1 MMAIEILLFWVVLPL
16 LVFGVIFAFVRL
28 LQGPSL
34 PSRVIALD
42 MMSVLGIGIIVVYAV
57 VTDQPVFVDVAGVLA
72 LVSFLGTVAFA
83 AYVERRS

>member
-1 MMAIEILLFWVVLPL
+1 VILEILLYWVILPL
-16 LVFGVIFAFVRL
+16 LFLGLIFAFIRL

-57 VTDQPVFVDVAGVLA
+57 VTNQPVFIDVAGVLA

>member
-16 LVFGVIFAFVRL
+16 LIFGVIFALVRL

-83 AYVERRS
+83 AYVERR

>member
-1 MMAIEILLFWVVLPL
+1 MILEFLLFWVVLPL
-16 LVFGVIFAFVRL
+16 LVLGVIFSFVRL
-28 LQGPSL
+28 LQGPNL

-42 MMSVLGIGIIVVYAV
+42 MMSVLGIGIIVVYSV

-83 AYVERRS
+83 AYVERRA